1 MPRAGRNEPCPC
13 GSGRKVKRCCGQQRG
28 PSDDDLARAH
38 IAILARQA
46 APDITDLSD
55 YALDDLWEQL
65 LDLPALDI
73 SLLVELPKLITP
85 DLQRLQEAITADDPD
100 WGWDAL
106 TAVATQID
114 TPLQRA
120 RLADALVTLRNHHR
134 IDREQA
140 AAAIIDLDSRS
151 TRFIAASLLETIAL
165 SVGVT
170 HTPGGLQIATEIA
183 A

>member
-13 GSGRKVKRCCGQQRG
+13 GSHRKVKRCCGQQRG
-28 PSDDDLARAH
+28 PSADDLARAH
-38 IAILARQA
+38 IAILAREA
-46 APDITDLSD
+46 AADIADLCD
-55 YALDDLWEQL
+55 DDLDELWEQL
-65 LDLPALDI
+65 LELPALDI

-85 DLQRLQEAITADDPD
+85 DLQRLREALIRDDPD

-114 TPLQRA
+114 TPRQRA
-120 RLADALVTLRNHHR
+120 RLADALIALRDQHR
-134 IDREQA
+134 IDPEQA
-140 AAAIIDLDSRS
+140 AAAIVDLASRS
-151 TRFIAASLLETIAL
+151 TRFIAASLLDAAAL

-170 HTPGGLQIATEIA
+170 HTPGGLEIATEIA